1 MDSRFEMGMNLIA
14 MTRVGP
20 FMYAA
25 QRSNSMCVGANQLRR
40 YLGVYARVEQRNGRG
55 ARLIEICASSL

>member
-1 MDSRFEMGMNLIA
+1 
-14 MTRVGP
+14 
-20 FMYAA
+20 MYAA

-40 YLGVYARVEQRNGRG
+40 YLGVYAQVEQRNGRG

>member
-1 MDSRFEMGMNLIA
+1 MNLIA
-14 MTRVGP
+14 MTRVEP

-25 QRSNSMCVGANQLRR
+25 ERSNSMRVGANQLRR